1 MDGSVPLVGTRLN
14 FTRKSHAEGTAGRP
28 DPPDRIKWTFGSNL
42 LPNVAKNGDNTTLGG
57 RRAATRTER
66 ARHGAIRKHYQDV
79 RRLLGQGPARL
90 PPRLLRLRGRELA
103 SLERRIAVELTNA
116 WTAMTGRPAIVL
128 NDGTRGDVLL
138 AREDGDFLVVQLKTT
153 KTIAKNAYCFY
164 R

>member
-1 MDGSVPLVGTRLN
+1 MLQRKLAPLLLGIRRCLAQKEWIWTFGWGSRSGGTLEATTGWIVVAVLCVSVPLVGTRLN

-42 LPNVAKNGDNTTLGG
+42 LPNVAKNGDNTT
-57 RRAATRTER
+57 
-66 ARHGAIRKHYQDV
+66 
-79 RRLLGQGPARL
+79 
-90 PPRLLRLRGRELA
+90 
-103 SLERRIAVELTNA
+103 LERRIAVELTNA